1 MSDVVTQ
8 NVEWGKIMNYEHD
21 GHYNTHSARRRAMS
35 CALHWLLKNDF
46 STQLCRLVIAL
57 SVTEKNFCNE

>member
-21 GHYNTHSARRRAMS
+21 GRAMS